1 MENDQSGEVY
11 ISERSYALFYR
22 LFVLMLLAIPV
33 SAFFLGNWWLCL
45 GVLFYLLSSWI
56 AYITIPFFLV
66 YSVWVWFTAGFSF
79 SQYSTFFL
87 VCSIVGFIL
96 FSIARRKILPATD
109 TKVIVT
115 EGQDRSDFVEEIRNA
130 YQEHLN

>member
-1 MENDQSGEVY
+1 MENDQLSEVY
-11 ISERSYALFYR
+11 ISERSYALYYR
-22 LFVLMLLAIPV
+22 LFVLVLLAIPV
-33 SAFFLGNWWLCL
+33 SAFFMGNWWLCL
-45 GVLFYLLSSWI
+45 GILFYLLSSWI

-87 VCSIVGFIL
+87 VCSLVGYVL
-96 FSIARRKILPATD
+96 FSFARRKILPAPD
-109 TKVIVT
+109 SQVIV
-115 EGQDRSDFVEEIRNA
+115 EGEPDRRDFVEEIRNS